1 MINLL
6 PLSTKQEIYYA
17 RKNLFIIRWV
27 LANIIAI
34 ILLSALLFIGGIYID
49 NSQKDLRDSNTTIQA
64 DMKTAKLDTV
74 KQDAE
79 NISSGV
85 KLISQILSQELRF
98 SILLQKIGSLMPE
111 NTILSTISLTSN
123 ISNPVDITAYAI
135 DYRSATQVQINFQDK
150 SKALFES
157 VDANNITCADIEEQ
171 YKCTIS
177 IKAKFSSDAA
187 ITYLNTITNGGGN

>member
-17 RKNLFIIRWV
+17 RKNLLLFRWV
-27 LANIIAI
+27 AANILAI
-34 ILLSALLFIGGIYID
+34 ILLSALLFIGGIYIER
-49 NSQKDLRDSNTTIQA
+49 SQEDLRNSNNNIQTSI
-64 DMKTAKLDTV
+64 KTAKLDTV

-79 NISSGV
+79 NLSSGI

-111 NTILSTISLTSN
+111 NTVLGTISLTSN
-123 ISNPVDITAYAI
+123 VATPVDITAYAV

-157 VDANNITCADIEEQ
+157 VDANNIICADNQ
-171 YKCTIS
+171 DLYKCAIS

-187 ITYLNTITNGGGN
+187 ITYLNTIKSGGGN